1 LDLVKTINQII
12 PRMLK
17 EKIEIDFFEIKPFFT
32 GTKNYHVFLNTVTE
46 VMLHEAKENNL
57 TYVSLGFSPLIFSQ
71 NISESSMKNIFQNN
85 RLPIIPLSGVGTE
98 LYEDA
103 KEIGLETQI
112 PKISKII
119 KLDFKEIRKIS
130 EKDVKSALK
139 TKKTVNVTVGPN
151 NVHDI
156 LDSLEQNH

>member
-1 LDLVKTINQII
+1 
-12 PRMLK
+12 
-17 EKIEIDFFEIKPFFT
+17 
-32 GTKNYHVFLNTVTE
+32 
-46 VMLHEAKENNL
+46 MLHEAKENNL